1 MSFHFLTFL
10 YVKFLTNS
18 QTSYQIIAQPLRN
31 ELAFFGFDVR
41 AIIIFLM
48 KNTRKIV
55 LISLLILVVSACAV
69 NPQTPLQRFSN
80 TAIDVGFNDAPV
92 TFIAYTHS
100 AAEFDGYFKLLRE
113 NLTEQGLLYDKYN
126 FHGDLFNV
134 RRLNEAAGQGPQT
147 VDPLLM
153 DMFVTAGKWYTLS
166 QETFD
171 ITLGAVLNVW
181 HKYRTIGRERNALNP
196 SQGGDIPTREELELA
211 NLCTGWDQV
220 VLNPQA
226 STIEILNPCTQ
237 FDVGG
242 IAKGYAVDRAMS
254 ALIEAGLTSAIVNL
268 GDSSILTFGEK
279 ADGTDW
285 GIGIAQPKRG
295 VQFSDNSV
303 DTLYFRSSIAISTS
317 GDNQN
322 YYRAT
327 DGNYYAHI
335 IDPVTLFPITRPL
348 HSVTVATTLGAT
360 AAEALSKALF
370 ILELDEAE
378 AYLATLRTTFP
389 EAFIGAVWVFSLDQ
403 SPDPSRAIFSE
414 GFSVIHSENI
424 KPFSRLHR

>member
-1 MSFHFLTFL
+1 M
-10 YVKFLTNS
+10 KFLMRK
-18 QTSYQIIAQPLRN
+18 YPQIGLMAL
-31 ELAFFGFDVR
+31 LA
-41 AIIIFLM
+41 
-48 KNTRKIV
+48 
-55 LISLLILVVSACAV
+55 LLVSACDV
-69 NPQTPLQRFSN
+69 NPQVPLQRFSN
-80 TAIDVGFNDAPV
+80 TALDVGFNDAPV
-92 TFIAYTHS
+92 TFIAYTRS
-100 AAEFDGYFKLLRE
+100 AAEFDGYFKLLRD

-153 DMFVTAGKWYTLS
+153 DMFVTAGQWYFLS

-181 HKYRTIGRERNALNP
+181 HNYRTLGRERNALNP
-196 SQGGDIPTREELELA
+196 PQGGDIPTREELELA
-211 NLCTGWDQV
+211 HQCSGWDQV
-220 VLNPQA
+220 ILNPEA
-226 STIEILNPCTQ
+226 LTIEMLNPCTQ

-268 GDSSILTFGEK
+268 GDSSILTYGEK

-303 DTLYFRSSIAISTS
+303 DTLYFKGSMAISTS

-322 YYRAT
+322 YYRAS

-370 ILELDEAE
+370 ILDLDEAE
-378 AYLATLRTTFP
+378 AYLTRLQATFP
-389 EAFIGAVWVFSLDQ
+389 DAFIGAVWVYSLDQ
-403 SPDPSRAIFSE
+403 SPEPARTITSE
-414 GFSVIHSENI
+414 GFSLIHTENL
-424 KPFSRLHR
+424 KPFSRLYR

>member
-1 MSFHFLTFL
+1 M
-10 YVKFLTNS
+10 
-18 QTSYQIIAQPLRN
+18 
-31 ELAFFGFDVR
+31 R
-41 AIIIFLM
+41 AIIMFLM
-48 KNTRKIV
+48 KKHGHFV
-55 LISLLILVVSACAV
+55 LITLLTLVLSACDV
-69 NPQTPLQRFSN
+69 SPQTPLQRFSN

-92 TFIAYTHS
+92 TFIAYTRS

-126 FHGDLFNV
+126 VHGDLFNV
-134 RRLNEAAGQGPQT
+134 RRLNEAAGQGPQQ
-147 VDPLLM
+147 VDLLLM
-153 DMFVTAGKWYTLS
+153 DMFVSAGHWYVLS

-181 HKYRTIGRERNALNP
+181 HNYRTIGRERNALNP
-196 SQGGDIPTREELELA
+196 SQGGDVPTREELELA
-211 NLCTGWDQV
+211 NQCTGWDHV
-220 VLNPQA
+220 VLKPEA

-242 IAKGYAVDRAMS
+242 IAKGYAVDRAMR
-254 ALIEAGLTSAIVNL
+254 ALVEAGLTSAIVNL
-268 GDSSILTFGEK
+268 GDSSILTHGEK

-303 DTLYFRSSIAISTS
+303 DTLYFKSSIAISTS

-335 IDPVTLFPITRPL
+335 IDPTTLFPITRPL

-378 AYLATLRTTFP
+378 AYLARLQATFP
-389 EAFIGAVWVFSLDQ
+389 EAYIGAVWVYSLDQ
-403 SPDPSRAIFSE
+403 TPDPSRALTSE
-414 GFSVIHSENI
+414 GFSLIHTENL
-424 KPFSRLHR
+424 KPFSRLYR